1 MSKSSIKKEYDLKA
15 SNYIKDP
22 TLKKFVEETVMTAP
36 GQNLFYGK
44 SFARNEKLK
53 YCIEVLGKD
62 GPLIDLILRGTIPH
76 MLVWNM
82 GEETR
87 NITRT
92 ALKDFVDEHISQKSP
107 SLKIVLDKWFQET
120 KFIRDYED
128 QFRNFRNEML
138 SSFLDTMISNPR
150 NLVRILFSLSTNKT

>member
-15 SNYIKDP
+15 SNYQKDP

-62 GPLIDLILRGTIPH
+62 GPLIDLILRG
-76 MLVWNM
+76 
-82 GEETR
+82 
-87 NITRT
+87 
-92 ALKDFVDEHISQKSP
+92 
-107 SLKIVLDKWFQET
+107 
-120 KFIRDYED
+120 
-128 QFRNFRNEML
+128 NEML